1 MKKEELETTIEHYIE
16 KLHSIEQKISD
27 LCKEKKSIMDELILH
42 NCPFKVGD
50 CVSITRRRNDT
61 KIVSYGVI
69 KFIKYSY
76 EKEKFLCGV
85 YRINKQTKVC
95 SGGQIFVGNTEIME
109 KYE

>member
-1 MKKEELETTIEHYIE
+1 MKKEELETTIEHYVE
-16 KLHSIEQKISD
+16 KLHNIEQKISD
-27 LCKEKKSIMDELILH
+27 LCKEKRSIMDELVLH
-42 NCPFKVGD
+42 HCPFKLGD
-50 CVSITRRRNDT
+50 YVSVTRKRNDT

-69 KFIKYSY
+69 KFIKYNY
-76 EKEKFLCGV
+76 EKEKFLYGV